1 MRGVKTPLPTI
12 NDVIDQTIKLGSLTN
27 KNIKCI
33 GISLNT
39 SAMTEGIKSLK
50 YKIENEFKL
59 PCLDPLI
66 DDLTPFVN
74 QIK

>member
-1 MRGVKTPLPTI
+1 
-12 NDVIDQTIKLGSLTN
+12 
-27 KNIKCI
+27 
-33 GISLNT
+33 
-39 SAMTEGIKSLK
+39 MTEGISSLK
-50 YKIENEFKL
+50 QEIENEFEL